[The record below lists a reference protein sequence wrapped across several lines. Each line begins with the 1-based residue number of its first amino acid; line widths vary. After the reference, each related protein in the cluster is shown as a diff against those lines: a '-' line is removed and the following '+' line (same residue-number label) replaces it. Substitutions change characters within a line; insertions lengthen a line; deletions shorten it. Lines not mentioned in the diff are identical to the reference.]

1 VLENVDPIVWIVV
14 AVVIA
19 LVVIALVISAAKKK
33 KRTEHLRGR
42 FGPEYDRTVK
52 RAGSRSKGEREL
64 LEREQRR
71 DRMSLKP
78 LSTER
83 RRELLARW
91 EELQASFVDGPESA
105 VRAAEVL
112 LDDAARERG
121 YPDADPDQRLRDLA
135 VDHSDEVDR
144 YRQAAPEH
152 GDRKGK
158 HARQDDADSLRRRML
173 AARGLFEALLGPD
186 TDRGRSGR
194 EERTPEA
201 PFDRVL
207 DGDRRDDVGPR
218 TSDGDR
224 RDATV
229 EHDRHDTSATR
240 DGGTTGRHDAS
251 TSRDGLSGDEHGA
264 GSVGDEAVGDRRIA
278 DPGRGGPV
286 TDRQDAGVGEP
297 RSDQHVVSDTDEPLA
312 GTPPRSEERTVS
324 PPPPPPPVPDA
335 DPSGPVPPEPR

>member
-19 LVVIALVISAAKKK
+19 LVVIALIISASKKR
-33 KRTEHLRGR
+33 KRTEHLRER

-52 RAGSRSKGEREL
+52 REGSRSKGESEL

-71 DRMSLKP
+71 DRMSLRS

-91 EELQASFVDGPESA
+91 EELQAAFVDGPESA

-173 AARGLFEALLGPD
+173 AARGLFEALIGPD
-186 TDRGRSGR
+186 TDRGRD
-194 EERTPEA
+194 ERTPDA

-207 DGDRRDDVGPR
+207 GGDRRDATTRP
-218 TSDGDR
+218 SDGDR
-224 RDATV
+224 RDT
-229 EHDRHDTSATR
+229 DRHDAAAGN
-240 DGGTTGRHDAS
+240 DGPSTERHDAGAV
-251 TSRDGLSGDEHGA
+251 RDEAARDRGSSDRDRGGLSD
-264 GSVGDEAVGDRRIA
+264 DR
-278 DPGRGGPV
+278 D
-286 TDRQDAGVGEP
+286 DAGVREP
-297 RSDQHVVSDTDEPLA
+297 RSDQHVVSDTEEPLA